1 VVRFHPIIRND
12 HPLVWRNRALQAEKR
27 VREAETRSLPTLTS
41 DRAYEIL
48 VGGASSS
55 GANVNTHTALTI
67 SAVTACVGL
76 IADMVALL
84 PCQLV
89 RKTERGDVPVMDHPA
104 ARVMDRPGDLHTSYE
119 MRQLCQVG
127 AGLGGNGYMR
137 VHRDGAGNPA
147 ELEWLSPLDVMPQR
161 LTGQRFVT
169 YRVANER
176 ALLTRYDIAHVRALS
191 TDGVMGRS
199 PVTLLRQS
207 IGTSIAQSE
216 AAGTMMKNGSRF
228 NGVIE
233 APHAAQPKQLEDI
246 RREWASRHEGSAN
259 AGKTPVLWGAT
270 FKQVG
275 GMSAVDA
282 QFIESRRFELQEIA
296 RLYRIPPVLI
306 GDPASSTLASGI
318 EQMNLALLAYCL
330 NPWLVNWEQSLNY
343 TLLTTDELRAGLRF
357 KFDREEI
364 QAVALQAQASFLSTM
379 RTTGIFSPNDSREWL
394 GYPKSDAPGMDDAR
408 APLNSSSTG
417 SIQNGDT
424 PAAATPTEDGAPL
437 ADSAEAAA
445 AGDVQATALN
455 GAQIQA
461 LAGIIKQVADGE
473 LPLDSAKA
481 LAASAFPLIPAE
493 EIEKIFAPLA
503 NFTPAQPAE
512 SVSP

>member
-1 VVRFHPIIRND
+1 MVRFHPIIRND

-27 VREAETRSLPTLTS
+27 VREAETRSLPSLSS

-84 PCQLV
+84 PPNLV
-89 RKTERGDVPVMDHPA
+89 HQTDRGDVPVRGNPA
-104 ARVMDRPGDLHTSYE
+104 AMVMERPGDLHTSYE
-119 MRQLCQVG
+119 MRQLVQVG

-137 VHRDGAGNPA
+137 VHRDGAGNPG
-147 ELEWLSPLDVMPQR
+147 ELEWLAPLDVVPQR

-176 ALLTRYDIAHVRALS
+176 ALLTRYDIIHVRALS

-199 PVTLLRQS
+199 PITMLRES
-207 IGTSIAQSE
+207 IGTSLAQRE
-216 AAGTMMKNGSRF
+216 AAGKMMSNGSRF
-228 NGVIE
+228 NGVLK
-233 APHAAQPKQLEDI
+233 APASFKEEQVKRAGDEF
-246 RREWASRHEGSAN
+246 RRSQAGPEN
-259 AGKTPVLWGAT
+259 AGKVPVLWGLEW
-270 FKQVG
+270 QDVG
-275 GMSAVDA
+275 GMTAADA

-394 GYPKSDAPGMDDAR
+394 GYPKSDAPGMDDHR
-408 APLNSSSTG
+408 APLNSSSAG
-417 SIQNGDT
+417 T
-424 PAAATPTEDGAPL
+424 PAEPAT
-437 ADSAEAAA
+437 
-445 AGDVQATALN
+445 
-455 GAQIQA
+455 
-461 LAGIIKQVADGE
+461 
-473 LPLDSAKA
+473 
-481 LAASAFPLIPAE
+481 
-493 EIEKIFAPLA
+493 
-503 NFTPAQPAE
+503 QPADP
-512 SVSP
+512 VSA

>member
-1 VVRFHPIIRND
+1 VGFFPILRNEHPV
-12 HPLVWRNRALQAEKR
+12 VWRNRALQAEKR
-27 VREAETRSLPTLTS
+27 VRETETRSVSLTS
-41 DRAYEIL
+41 DRAFEIFS
-48 VGGASSS
+48 GGVTSS
-55 GANVNTHTALTI
+55 GAAVNTHTALTI

-89 RKTERGDVPVMDHPA
+89 RKTDRGDVPVPNHPA
-104 ARVMDRPGDLHTSYE
+104 ALVIDRPGDLHTSFE

-137 VHRDGAGNPA
+137 VHRDGAGNPV
-147 ELEWLSPLDVMPQR
+147 ELEWLPPLDVCPQR
-161 LTGQRFVT
+161 ITGQRFVT
-169 YRVANER
+169 YQVSNTRGV
-176 ALLTRYDIAHVRALS
+176 LTRYDIAHVRALS
-191 TDGVMGRS
+191 TDGIAGRS
-199 PVTLLRQS
+199 PITLLRES
-207 IGTSIAQSE
+207 IGTSLAQRE
-216 AAGTMMKNGSRF
+216 AAGKMMSNGARF
-228 NGVIE
+228 NGVLK
-233 APHAAQPKQLEDI
+233 APASFKEEQVKRAGDEF
-246 RREWASRHEGSAN
+246 RRSQ
-259 AGKTPVLWGAT
+259 AGPENTGKVPVLWGLEW
-270 FKQVG
+270 QDVG
-275 GMSAVDA
+275 GMTAADA

-408 APLNSSSTG
+408 APLNSSS
-417 SIQNGDT
+417 S
-424 PAAATPTEDGAPL
+424 GAP
-437 ADSAEAAA
+437 AE
-445 AGDVQATALN
+445 
-455 GAQIQA
+455 
-461 LAGIIKQVADGE
+461 
-473 LPLDSAKA
+473 
-481 LAASAFPLIPAE
+481 PA
-493 EIEKIFAPLA
+493 
-503 NFTPAQPAE
+503 AQPADP
-512 SVSP
+512 VSA